1 MRNTFRLR
9 QFIVRETVVNL
20 AKNVSNYFA
29 NMWEIAWAN
38 MLTTTK
44 KLQTIRKL
52 DITIWIALQK
62 KTLLKLL
69 GRKLFTIVRRKR
81 RAYRWHCFR
90 HCYLFNIHGS
100 ITRLQSFLT
109 HSTHTHFVL
118 HFFYFNHK
126 VENST
131 LNRQFIRSIKVF
143 FSCCCCKNII
153 RLNVI
158 FHGKHKSCKFFGV
171 CGFCWNVKK
180 C

>member
-1 MRNTFRLR
+1 MSHDCRSEF
-9 QFIVRETVVNL
+9 
-20 AKNVSNYFA
+20 AKNMAFFSNTSWQ
-29 NMWEIAWAN
+29 NEWEILFDYVSLLYEKLLWIWQK
-38 MLTTTK
+38 MYRIILQTCGKLHEQTCWQQQK

-109 HSTHTHFVL
+109 HSTHTHTL
-118 HFFYFNHK
+118 CITFFFI
-126 VENST
+126 ST
-131 LNRQFIRSIKVF
+131 IKLKIQLWID
-143 FSCCCCKNII
+143 SSSA
-153 RLNVI
+153 R
-158 FHGKHKSCKFFGV
+158 
-171 CGFCWNVKK
+171 
-180 C
+180 